1 MKARSIQLLT
11 IAAAAA
17 SIAVLAPNASAQSGT
32 YPSKPVRMLV
42 GQPPGGPT
50 DLAARV
56 FADKLREQIG
66 QPVVVENRPGAAAQ
80 ISILQTAQAA
90 PDGYTLNY
98 VGPGITTLPVL
109 SKTYT
114 IDSLKDLTM
123 ISRIVNLSVA
133 LMVSSA
139 LNVRNLDEFVAD
151 LKANPGKR
159 FYANMGA
166 TDLMTMTHVLQTL
179 AVPYEVIRFN
189 GAAPA
194 FQSLFAGDVHFTYT
208 TVGVAKPHADAG
220 KLRLL
225 AVTGHKRSPLVPDV
239 PAIGESSNPAVR
251 ALADGVFG
259 GSWFGLIGPGNLPKD
274 IVDKLWGASVRV
286 TRDADF
292 VKRMGDFALEPVGGT
307 PQEFETRV
315 RRDLEVYRALAKQ
328 LKIEPQ

>member
-1 MKARSIQLLT
+1 MKAKLVSL
-11 IAAAAA
+11 AAAAA
-17 SIAVLAPNASAQSGT
+17 TLALGVATPAGAQSA
-32 YPSKPVRMLV
+32 YPAKPVRMLV

-56 FADKLREQIG
+56 FADKLRDQLG
-66 QPVVVENRPGAAAQ
+66 QPIVVENRPGAAAQ

-109 SKTYT
+109 SKTYN
-114 IDSLKDLTM
+114 IDSLKDLTL

-133 LMVSSA
+133 VMVTSS
-139 LNVRNLDEFVAD
+139 LPVRNLDEFVAD

-166 TDLMTMTHVLQTL
+166 TDLMTMTVFLQTL
-179 AVPYEVIRFN
+179 AVPYEVVRFN
-189 GAAPA
+189 GAAPG
-194 FQSLFAGDVHFTYT
+194 FQSLFAGDTHFTYT

-225 AVTGHKRSPLVPDV
+225 LVTGSKRSPLAPDV
-239 PAIGESSNPAVR
+239 PAVGESKNPAVR
-251 ALADGVFG
+251 ALADSVLG
-259 GSWFGLIGPGNLPKD
+259 GSWFGLIGPASLPKD
-274 IVDKLWGASVRV
+274 IVDRLYNASARV

-292 VKRMGDFALEPVGGT
+292 GKRMADLALEPVGGT
-307 PQEFETRV
+307 PQEFEARV
-315 RRDLEVYRALAKQ
+315 RRDLETYRAVAKQ
-328 LKIEPQ
+328 LNIEAQ